1 MLADR
6 KCADGT
12 NINDIEFCQLLGN
25 DSRLTAIDPADV
37 YRAKKNDPLHT
48 LMVAG

>member
-1 MLADR
+1 MFADH

-37 YRAKKNDPLHT
+37 YRAKKNDPPHRLI
-48 LMVAG
+48 VDG